1 MLCSIT
7 LQAEDHSRLYQNL
20 PIGVAQPAVAN
31 IPALTVSLTD
41 FGAVGDGVTD
51 CTEAFAKAISHL
63 NKQGGG
69 HLNVPAG
76 IYLTGPIKMKSLI
89 DLHVERGAIILF
101 SPDKQRYVNN
111 NGDQKAGSRATPPL
125 TASKCHDI
133 SITGEGII
141 DGNGEWWRAVKH
153 SKVSDTEWKV
163 FLSMGGTQA
172 DNGQLW
178 YPHKLKHFADIAET
192 PEAQERMR
200 PHLIRMTDCER
211 VLIKGVTVQNAPKF
225 HIVPQRCKDVTIDGV
240 TVRCPWNAQNGDGI
254 DLMQCQRVLVTACTL
269 DVGDDGICLKG
280 GVGAEGVKY
289 GPCADILITGNT
301 VFHAHGGFVIGS
313 EFSGGMHRIVVS
325 DCTFS
330 GTDTGLRF
338 KSGPGRGG
346 KTSDIHISDIRMS
359 DIKDQAIVFET
370 SYADRP
376 AGSKATDKAA
386 NQEPEEFIPEFSD
399 IHISHVTCRD
409 TRIGIAAKGTLDM
422 IHDIC
427 IDDSIIFYTSKEKDI
442 DHPDMVKT
450 NNVKLLSY

>member
-1 MLCSIT
+1 M
-7 LQAEDHSRLYQNL
+7 
-20 PIGVAQPAVAN
+20 
-31 IPALTVSLTD
+31 
-41 FGAVGDGVTD
+41 
-51 CTEAFAKAISHL
+51 
-63 NKQGGG
+63 
-69 HLNVPAG
+69 
-76 IYLTGPIKMKSLI
+76 
-89 DLHVERGAIILF
+89 
-101 SPDKQRYVNN
+101 
-111 NGDQKAGSRATPPL
+111 
-125 TASKCHDI
+125 
-133 SITGEGII
+133 
-141 DGNGEWWRAVKH
+141 
-153 SKVSDTEWKV
+153 
-163 FLSMGGTQA
+163 
-172 DNGQLW
+172 
-178 YPHKLKHFADIAET
+178 
-192 PEAQERMR
+192 
-200 PHLIRMTDCER
+200 
-211 VLIKGVTVQNAPKF
+211 
-225 HIVPQRCKDVTIDGV
+225 
-240 TVRCPWNAQNGDGI
+240 
-254 DLMQCQRVLVTACTL
+254 
-269 DVGDDGICLKG
+269 GDDGICLKG
-280 GVGAEGVKY
+280 GVGVEGVKY

-386 NQEPEEFIPEFSD
+386 SQEPEEFIPEFCD

-422 IHDIC
+422 IHDIR